1 MKFMKLGSRADT
13 FYTTGDVRS
22 VSTEVSTDIV
32 IIVEETKY
40 LLHKFP
46 LLSKCLYLQRLC
58 SESSVA
64 LKASHELVIE
74 LDDFPFGI
82 EAFEICAKFCYG
94 IGITLSPLNIVS
106 IRCAAEYLQ
115 MTEDVDKG
123 NLISKLE
130 AFLNACILRGWKDS
144 LLTLQST
151 KSYPTWS
158 EDLEI
163 TSRCID
169 AIASGVLSFPAKPNL
184 SHSYSRLGKDDMT
197 CNGAASQRHGAGGV
211 VASQG
216 WWGEDIAEFGIDLYW
231 RTIVAIKSG
240 GNVQANLMGKALQ
253 IYVSRWLPNMSKEGI
268 IKSEDDSESIEEITV
283 KYRFLLESIVSLLP
297 MEKGSVS
304 CSFILK
310 LLKAGNILGASV
322 SSKMELA
329 RRVGTQLE
337 EAKVSDLLIP
347 TLSANGTQYDVDI
360 IMTILEQFMVQG
372 QSPPT
377 SPPRAKAKLR
387 RRSRSAEN
395 FNFEFLE
402 SRRSASASHSS
413 KLRVAKLVDGYLQ
426 EIATDP
432 NLPLLKVIALAES
445 VPDFARPEHD
455 DLYRAIDTY
464 LKSHKDLNKTERKQL
479 CRILDCKKLFAE
491 TCMHASQNELLPLRM
506 VVQLLFIEQ
515 ARASLAGGIVTE
527 LPNNIKV
534 LLGTQDGDS
543 LKPLPP
549 VRNITIVKPMAEE
562 WSISGPTSPNSKI
575 STLRMK
581 LTEVEDQMDDIVVK
595 NTNSKLK
602 SFQSFRS
609 IPARPKKMLSRLLSL
624 NRIT

>member
-58 SESSVA
+58 VT
-64 LKASHELVIE
+64 LKASQELVIE
-74 LDDFPFGI
+74 LDDFPCGI
-82 EAFEICAKFCYG
+82 EVFEICAKFCYG

-106 IRCAAEYLQ
+106 VRCAAEYLQ

-130 AFLNACILRGWKDS
+130 AFLNACILRGWKDT

-151 KSYPTWS
+151 KLFPTWS

-184 SHSYSRLGKDDMT
+184 SYSYSKLGKGDLT
-197 CNGAASQRHGAGGV
+197 CNGAASQRQCGVV

-216 WWGEDIAEFGIDLYW
+216 WWAEEIAEFGIDLYW
-231 RTIVAIKSG
+231 RMIVAIKSG
-240 GNVQANLMGKALQ
+240 GNVPANLIGKALQ
-253 IYVSRWLPNMSKEGI
+253 IYVSRWLPNISKDGI
-268 IKSEDDSESIEEITV
+268 IKSEDDSEAIGEITV

-304 CSFILK
+304 CSFLLK
-310 LLKAGNILGASV
+310 LLKAGNILSSSI
-322 SSKMELA
+322 SSKLELA

-413 KLRVAKLVDGYLQ
+413 KLRVAKLVDGYLL
-426 EIATDP
+426 EIAKDP
-432 NLPLLKVIALAES
+432 NMPMLKVIALAES
-445 VPDFARPEHD
+445 IPDFARPEHD

-464 LKSHKDLNKTERKQL
+464 LKSHRDLNKCERKQL
-479 CRILDCKKLFAE
+479 CRILDCKKLSAE

-515 ARASLAGGIVTE
+515 ARASMAGGIVTD

-534 LLGTQDGDS
+534 LIGTQEEDS

-549 VRNITIVKPMAEE
+549 VRNITIIKPTEEE
-562 WSISGPTSPNSKI
+562 WRSMSGPTTPDSKI

-581 LTEVEDQMDDIVVK
+581 LTEDEDQMDDAVVK